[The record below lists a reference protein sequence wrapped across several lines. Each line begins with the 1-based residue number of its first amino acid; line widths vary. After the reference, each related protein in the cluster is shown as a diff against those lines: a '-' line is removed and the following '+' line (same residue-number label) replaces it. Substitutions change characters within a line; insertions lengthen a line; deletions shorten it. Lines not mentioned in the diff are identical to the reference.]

1 MNQKRKKTKAIS
13 MVENQ
18 LYHFGFD
25 ECWFDYFAFI
35 TTSIT
40 FSIIFAILTVIFLV
54 GLFFSK
60 NKRY

>member
-1 MNQKRKKTKAIS
+1 

-40 FSIIFAILTVIFLV
+40 FSIIFAILTVIFIV

-60 NKRY
+60 IKILIIVKQLVRKLVI